1 MRKPTAKQAQDDG
14 RIRLSSPNGIIIGE
28 ILMIGM
34 FGFYLVYIPT
44 HARFA
49 PDWVDY
55 SLLGAVFGTPS
66 VGFLL
71 FGGPWRFHADVPSRS
86 YWMAYGWLPIFARRI
101 GRFDDIESVE
111 PEHNPRY
118 CCLRILFHDGKRSAR
133 FGAWDRVE
141 QAEERAREVANLLG
155 VGVRPTRKTERHNTR
170 LW

>member
-1 MRKPTAKQAQDDG
+1 MRKSVVGSQDEDH
-14 RIRLSSPNGIIIGE
+14 IRLSSFRDLVIGELLIIG
-28 ILMIGM
+28 MYGAS
-34 FGFYLVYIPT
+34 LVYILSQT
-44 HARFA
+44 RVAR
-49 PDWVDY
+49 DWVDY
-55 SLLGAVFGTPS
+55 VLIGIFCGIPS
-66 VGFLL
+66 VGLVV
-71 FGGPWRFHADVPSRS
+71 FGGPWRFHADVSTRS